1 MHSLVYQD
9 NSDHFCHFSGQ
20 LNISGQ
26 IQDINEISGISGI
39 SGQLG
44 PLLTTKSTKEKRQA
58 VHIFSTK
65 LTRSQIQCHSKCEGH
80 KKQMNLFMVFSFLCR
95 NTVTGWKM
103 SLSVLTTHL
112 TTATKHAKKKC
123 SNYRKICKNTGICRK
138 DKNTGNTTKTTAIQL
153 NIRLFLPT
161 HG

>member
-1 MHSLVYQD
+1 MK
-9 NSDHFCHFSGQ
+9 F
-20 LNISGQ
+20 
-26 IQDINEISGISGI
+26 ISGI

-65 LTRSQIQCHSKCEGH
+65 LTRSQKQCQSKCECH

-112 TTATKHAKKKC
+112 TTATNDKTCLKTKKYRNYNKIFQNTRIYRKAKK
-123 SNYRKICKNTGICRK
+123 
-138 DKNTGNTTKTTAIQL
+138 TGNTGML
-153 NIRLFLPT
+153 RPLPFRKSPHLQIKCT
-161 HG
+161 FCDTPPLRKSVLHGLCISSDI

>member
-65 LTRSQIQCHSKCEGH
+65 LTRSQIQCHSKCECH

-112 TTATKHAKKKC
+112 TTATNDETCLKT
-123 SNYRKICKNTGICRK
+123 KNTGITGKFTKIQEFTGRTKKYRK
-138 DKNTGNTTKTTAIQL
+138 IQE
-153 NIRLFLPT
+153 IQEC
-161 HG
+161 

>member
-26 IQDINEISGISGI
+26 IQDINEISGI

-65 LTRSQIQCHSKCEGH
+65 LTRSQIQCHSKCECH

-95 NTVTGWKM
+95 NTVTGC
-103 SLSVLTTHL
+103 SVLTTHL
-112 TTATKHAKKKC
+112 TTATNDETCLKT
-123 SNYRKICKNTGICRK
+123 KNTGITGKFTKIQEFTGRTKKYRK
-138 DKNTGNTTKTTAIQL
+138 IQE
-153 NIRLFLPT
+153 IQER
-161 HG
+161 

>member
-65 LTRSQIQCHSKCEGH
+65 LTRSQIQCHSKCECH
-80 KKQMNLFMVFSFLCR
+80 KKADEFIYGF
-95 NTVTGWKM
+95 
-103 SLSVLTTHL
+103 
-112 TTATKHAKKKC
+112 
-123 SNYRKICKNTGICRK
+123 
-138 DKNTGNTTKTTAIQL
+138 
-153 NIRLFLPT
+153 
-161 HG
+161 